1 MKFRFESDDDLSLG
15 KIRSIPIMIIDV
27 RSVFQKENKI
37 SSKRLFTYFLFN
49 VITKYSIINDNHFY
63 DAFSFGILLP
73 LKIGI
78 YFISIWPY
86 FCLYV
91 FVIITTNRFTIK
103 FYIHETT
110 NSFPYLSILFNS
122 SLSTALI
129 HNGLMSSL
137 SIHPM

>member
-49 VITKYSIINDNHFY
+49 VIKKYSIINAKHFY

-78 YFISIWPY
+78 YFISI
-86 FCLYV
+86 
-91 FVIITTNRFTIK
+91 
-103 FYIHETT
+103 
-110 NSFPYLSILFNS
+110 
-122 SLSTALI
+122 
-129 HNGLMSSL
+129 
-137 SIHPM
+137 

>member
-49 VITKYSIINDNHFY
+49 VITKYSMINDKHFY
-63 DAFSFGILLP
+63 DVFSFGILLP

-78 YFISIWPY
+78 YFISI
-86 FCLYV
+86 
-91 FVIITTNRFTIK
+91 
-103 FYIHETT
+103 
-110 NSFPYLSILFNS
+110 
-122 SLSTALI
+122 
-129 HNGLMSSL
+129 
-137 SIHPM
+137 